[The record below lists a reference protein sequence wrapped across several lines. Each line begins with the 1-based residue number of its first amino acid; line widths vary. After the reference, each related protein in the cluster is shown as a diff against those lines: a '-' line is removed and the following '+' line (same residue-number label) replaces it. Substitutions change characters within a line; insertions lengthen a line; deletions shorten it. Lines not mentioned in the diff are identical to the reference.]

1 MVISDGSCFILIAVK
16 LQCLEHFETIVGVV
30 IAVDVEQG
38 IMIYHKKPLSISCD
52 VNGVSI
58 GSQNGRL
65 GLFEEV
71 GAVVGVKVYILV
83 ITQYQQLSKLSH
95 VCIPD

>member
-1 MVISDGSCFILIAVK
+1 MIISDGSCFILIAVK

-38 IMIYHKKPLSISCD
+38 IMIYHKKPLSIR
-52 VNGVSI
+52 
-58 GSQNGRL
+58 SQNGRL